1 MTYSYKIHFTSPQV
15 TEIKNCD
22 KQIDLKEAL
31 RDGYIQV
38 NTPSGSTLISMRNV
52 TSIEEII
59 KK

>member
-1 MTYSYKIHFTSPQV
+1 MD
-15 TEIKNCD
+15 CD

-31 RDGYIQV
+31 RDGYIHV
-38 NTPSGSTLISMRNV
+38 TTPSGHTLINIRNV